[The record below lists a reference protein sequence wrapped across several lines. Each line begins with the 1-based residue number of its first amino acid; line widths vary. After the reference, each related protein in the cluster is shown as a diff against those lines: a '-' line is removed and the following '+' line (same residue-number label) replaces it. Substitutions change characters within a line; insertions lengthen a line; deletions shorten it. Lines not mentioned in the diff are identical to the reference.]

1 MRLIPA
7 FLLAFSLLAVPAYSQ
22 DASNSNSSSGAMSQS
37 GVNIRYGNGHKQ
49 VGAAIAP
56 GLAVGGIS
64 CQGSVAAGAGGS
76 GWGLS
81 FGMTKMDRDC
91 NLRENARIVGLMGE
105 VPAAREIMCNVP
117 EVRAAFATV
126 GRPCAADRRRAI
138 ATGSIRK
145 AKATGSIR
153 RTAVVQRRD
162 VWKIVRDR

>member
-1 MRLIPA
+1 MRSITA
-7 FLLAFSLLAVPAYSQ
+7 FLLASLLAVPAFAQ
-22 DASNSNSSSGAMSQS
+22 QAGSNSNSNSGAMSQS

-56 GLAVGGIS
+56 GLAVGGIT
-64 CQGSVAAGAGGS
+64 CQGSVSAGAGGS
-76 GWGLS
+76 GWGLA

-117 EVRAAFATV
+117 EVRRAFATV
-126 GRPCAADRRRAI
+126 GRPCAVDRRRAI

-145 AKATGSIR
+145 TKAMHTSSIKR
-153 RTAVVQRRD
+153 AARRD
-162 VWKIVRDR
+162 VWAVVRDRH